1 MTRTF
6 PQNYRL
12 VLGPL
17 AYLLKSSPISLRY
30 FRYEKFFRHSREF
43 IVCCYTS
50 RFSNIPGTPRY
61 GVTHRLPWQW
71 RGTSPQTCTSSGASS
86 TDSPLSPTL
95 LIDTPDTL
103 LTSQGLFASQD
114 AFQVIGQ
121 LCISSPDVHGCTRP
135 STKTKRY
142 QQPSHWEQS
151 QDQLFTEDEPDPTK
165 LQRTK
170 SNIRDYST
178 KLDKFKLFLA
188 VSKLKREA
196 AVKRLHDPKSLLH
209 NPRPDT
215 QYKHILPSQRNNI
228 NPRNHG
234 SRNQALRCAWPQAK
248 LHRR

>member
-1 MTRTF
+1 MASLTAF
-6 PQNYRL
+6 PGNGGEL
-12 VLGPL
+12 HHKL
-17 AYLLKSSPISLRY
+17 AP
-30 FRYEKFFRHSREF
+30 
-43 IVCCYTS
+43 
-50 RFSNIPGTPRY
+50 
-61 GVTHRLPWQW
+61 
-71 RGTSPQTCTSSGASS
+71 SSGASS

-121 LCISSPDVHGCTRP
+121 LCISSPDVHCCTRP

-151 QDQLFTEDEPDPTK
+151 QDQLFTEDEPDPTN

-209 NPRPDT
+209 NTRPDT
-215 QYKHILPSQRNNI
+215 QYKDILPSQRNNI
-228 NPRNHG
+228 KP
-234 SRNQALRCAWPQAK
+234 PQSW
-248 LHRR
+248 